1 MASGRQDWG
10 KLLQKI
16 GASFAAY
23 IQARLAKVMST
34 IITNN
39 TDVATNNQDGIAGYM
54 ANGLTDEN
62 WLKVSRLVKLA
73 NGGADVYALG
83 TSIALASVLP
93 DSSKGFRYGEDSAL
107 VKDGFLPDYKNVPMI
122 ELGNALVPNTING
135 EPEVVLPDDI
145 IYMLPLGMNKPIKVV
160 FEGNTVSVEKDP
172 LFAADHTYGFTVDMR
187 MGMDAIV
194 GSKIRAIQLN

>member
-1 MASGRQDWG
+1 MAS
-10 KLLQKI
+10 
-16 GASFAAY
+16 
-23 IQARLAKVMST
+23 

-62 WLKVSRLVKLA
+62 WLKVARLVKLA

-93 DSSKGFRYGEDSAL
+93 DSAKGFRYGEDSTI
-107 VKDGFLPDYKNVPMI
+107 VRDGFLPDYKNVPMI

-160 FEGNTVSVEKDP
+160 MEGNTVSVEKDP

-194 GSKIRAIQLN
+194 GSKIGAITLN

>member
-62 WLKVSRLVKLA
+62 WL
-73 NGGADVYALG
+73 N
-83 TSIALASVLP
+83 
-93 DSSKGFRYGEDSAL
+93 
-107 VKDGFLPDYKNVPMI
+107 
-122 ELGNALVPNTING
+122 INN
-135 EPEVVLPDDI
+135 L
-145 IYMLPLGMNKPIKVV
+145 
-160 FEGNTVSVEKDP
+160 
-172 LFAADHTYGFTVDMR
+172 
-187 MGMDAIV
+187 
-194 GSKIRAIQLN
+194 